1 MRAMSSATDLQ
12 FFFDFLTVAEFFDFL
27 LVAKRMPRS
36 RLEDMGE
43 SGLQSYVSSRINV
56 NVTVSD
62 SGKQMTLFGC
72 EGRSTKASNKLFL
85 QEIEESVSAPLP
97 PAASGRRTG
106 QKRTG
111 KGSAQVSDPSNLA
124 GPNFQVPAAFYLNAI
139 RKWQ

>member
-1 MRAMSSATDLQ
+1 
-12 FFFDFLTVAEFFDFL
+12 
-27 LVAKRMPRS
+27 
-36 RLEDMGE
+36 MGE
-43 SGLQSYVSSRINV
+43 SGLQSYVSPRINV
-56 NVTVSD
+56 NVSD
-62 SGKQMTLFGC
+62 SGKRRTPFGC

-111 KGSAQVSDPSNLA
+111 KGSAQVSGPSNLA
-124 GPNFQVPAAFYLNAI
+124 GPKFQVPATFYLNAI

>member
-1 MRAMSSATDLQ
+1 MSSATDLPAK
-12 FFFDFLTVAEFFDFL
+12 FFDLL

-36 RLEDMGE
+36 RLENMGE
-43 SGLQSYVSSRINV
+43 SGLQSYVPPRINV
-56 NVTVSD
+56 NVSE
-62 SGKQMTLFGC
+62 SGKRRALFGC
-72 EGRSTKASNKLFL
+72 EGRSTKASNKLFQ
-85 QEIEESVSAPLP
+85 QEIEECLSAPLP
-97 PAASGRRTG
+97 PAACGRRTG